1 MQFGQILFTKTSV
14 THPQSADGADGEAAP
29 AEAARGEGLD
39 DGVVLVAHWEAGLG
53 GALRH
58 PLPVDNHLE
67 GKQIDFNIKFEVKP
81 QVLKI
86 QYEL

>member
-1 MQFGQILFTKTSV
+1 MLIHHFGQILLVELISA

-29 AEAARGEGLD
+29 AEAARGEGFD
-39 DGVVLVAHWEAGLG
+39 DGVVLVAHREAGLG

-67 GKQIDFNIKFEVKP
+67 QE
-81 QVLKI
+81 
-86 QYEL
+86 